1 MNSCVIPHGTVHRSP
16 EDTSVMEP
24 ASPASDDEM
33 LNLSQDS
40 APPLP
45 PTTPNSAPPLPA
57 EAYSPSSPLNSDKS
71 SPQPPFE
78 RDSLTPPPLPVDEM
92 PMAPPP
98 PDYDIPC
105 TPPPPD
111 EYNPQTPPMP
121 GLFGTYKNFYSSS
134 PPIEHSTTPPLPEP
148 SSTPP
153 LPRPDSPGTP
163 PLPTSGGTTPTQ
175 IGASSTPPHT
185 PRGSTPP
192 LPREKSSGSGP
203 FLGAS
208 GYMPSSPTLSEYNKN
223 LGRLTP
229 PIVGETSA
237 VPPKSSGPV
246 LITPEPENVWQ
257 GIIHMPDVAKF
268 SASAFEVIC
277 VCYFQVLGSWS
288 LSRLRFIFIITHSCV

>member
-1 MNSCVIPHGTVHRSP
+1 
-16 EDTSVMEP
+16 
-24 ASPASDDEM
+24 M

-40 APPLP
+40 VLPLP
-45 PTTPNSAPPLPA
+45 PTTPNYAPLPPT
-57 EAYSPSSPLNSDKS
+57 EAYSPSSPLNSEKS
-71 SPQPPFE
+71 SPQPPLD
-78 RDSLTPPPLPVDEM
+78 RDTLTPPPLPEDEM
-92 PMAPPP
+92 PTAPPL
-98 PDYDIPC
+98 PDYDVPC

-134 PPIEHSTTPPLPEP
+134 SPTEHSTTPPLPEP

-175 IGASSTPPHT
+175 TGASSTPPHS

-192 LPREKSSGSGP
+192 LPREKSSGS

-208 GYMPSSPTLSEYNKN
+208 GHNSSSPTLSEYNKN

-229 PIVGETSA
+229 PINAETLA

-246 LITPEPENVWQ
+246 LITPEPENVWE

-277 VCYFQVLGSWS
+277 FMSFSDTRGIVFVFNNFF
-288 LSRLRFIFIITHSCV
+288 LS